1 MARMRAHKSVFTV
14 VILTIENLDVVKKMA
29 GYEAQQA
36 SFKRFARRV
45 QAHLRITDICSRLGM
60 NKIMLLLPRTD
71 RTQAEELCHQMAE
84 AFKSEG
90 HLEIQAYP
98 GFCFSV
104 SAGLAEAELDKPIA
118 KLISAAESTKNIFYE
133 FTVC

>member
-1 MARMRAHKSVFTV
+1 
-14 VILTIENLDVVKKMA
+14 MA

-45 QAHLRITDICSRLGM
+45 QEHLRITDICSRLGM

-84 AFKSEG
+84 SFKSEG

-104 SAGLAEAELDKPIA
+104 SAGMAEAELDQPIA
-118 KLISAAESTKNIFYE
+118 KLISAAESAKNIFYE
-133 FTVC
+133 FKVC